1 MIVKQSTKK
10 SSQVPPCVGDI
21 VCLSTNSIERHI
33 GQILEIKRQ
42 TAKVLCQD
50 RVYSQPISF
59 LSPLYTEQDE
69 GKKLSSLVGTDNA
82 SGMALTDAFKNNGAG
97 NSNLTHILSKDA
109 QTNKDLTP
117 L

>member
-1 MIVKQSTKK
+1 MKQSTRK
-10 SSQVPPCVGDI
+10 SSQILPCVGDI
-21 VCLSTNSIERHI
+21 VCLSTTNNERHI
-33 GQILEIKRQ
+33 GQIIEIRRQ

-69 GKKLSSLVGTDNA
+69 GKSLNSLIGTDDTP
-82 SGMALTDAFKNNGAG
+82 GMALTDAFGNDGAG
-97 NSNLTHILSKDA
+97 NLNWTHTQSQDA